1 MVAAIGYDVQ
11 QISTGGQ
18 AGGRTR
24 QKGNY
29 HIFIYSA
36 LCIVFVMYWQVKSI
50 HSVDRTDC
58 TLAIRKSR

>member
-29 HIFIYSA
+29 YHIVYLFCTTYS
-36 LCIVFVMYWQVKSI
+36 LGNV
-50 HSVDRTDC
+50 
-58 TLAIRKSR
+58 LAGKINT